1 MHIEYIPNVVQIIYI
16 YRRKILRLMKG
27 DHTLAQKSAS
37 SNYELYIVLAF
48 HSNIIDASNY
58 ELMSNF
64 SPLAS

>member
-1 MHIEYIPNVVQIIYI
+1 M
-16 YRRKILRLMKG
+16 RLMKR
-27 DHTLAQKSAS
+27 DHTLAQKSV
-37 SNYELYIVLAF
+37 SNNSELYIVYAF

>member
-1 MHIEYIPNVVQIIYI
+1 
-16 YRRKILRLMKG
+16 MKR
-27 DHTLAQKSAS
+27 DHTLAQV
-37 SNYELYIVLAF
+37 SNNSELYIVYAF

>member
-1 MHIEYIPNVVQIIYI
+1 
-16 YRRKILRLMKG
+16 MKR

>member
-1 MHIEYIPNVVQIIYI
+1 MHIEYIPNVVQIVYI
-16 YRRKILRLMKG
+16 YRRKILRLMKR
-27 DHTLAQKSAS
+27 DHTLAQKFAS